1 MKKAGWM
8 VMTVAWALLV
18 LWAPAVQAETFKIG
32 VIMPQTGQLSLD
44 GTHETHGVK
53 FGVEDV
59 NAKGGVKVGGEKYTL
74 ETIVYDDQG
83 IPKESIAAMEK
94 LVSRDKVKMVVGAY
108 TSSSTFAIMPIAE
121 KEKVILCS
129 GNSAAE
135 KLTEV
140 GNKWFFRGGPTS
152 ANAVGSMTKYVKKLG
167 FKSLA
172 HVAINDDW
180 GRNTAAINKEHQ
192 EKVGVK
198 VVTQEFYEH
207 GTSDFYSILTK
218 IKGLKPEAIF
228 LITETKACSILIR
241 QAREVCPEIP
251 LLESGGSDPYLL
263 LKLSPQAAEGMYVA
277 NRGPELDNPKIAP
290 LVTRYRDKY
299 KGDPMSYVWS
309 GYDVLMMF
317 VQALER
323 AGTVTDTEKIR
334 EAMTKTNYQG
344 LMGHYFFNEKNN
356 NSLDIWIGEIKGGKV
371 HLWTP

>member
-1 MKKAGWM
+1 
-8 VMTVAWALLV
+8 
-18 LWAPAVQAETFKIG
+18 
-32 VIMPQTGQLSLD
+32 
-44 GTHETHGVK
+44 
-53 FGVEDV
+53 
-59 NAKGGVKVGGEKYTL
+59 
-74 ETIVYDDQG
+74 
-83 IPKESIAAMEK
+83 MEK

-167 FKSLA
+167 FKSIA

-192 EKVGVK
+192 EKIGVK
-198 VVTQEFYEH
+198 IVTQEFYEH

-228 LITETKACSILIR
+228 MITETKACSILIR
-241 QAREVCPEIP
+241 QAREVCPEIK
-251 LLESGGSDPYLL
+251 LLEGGGSDPYLL
-263 LKLSPQAAEGMYVA
+263 LKLSPQAAEGMYCA
-277 NRGPELDNPKIAP
+277 NRGPALDNPKIAP
-290 LVTRYRDKY
+290 FVTRYRDKY